1 MLAPFG
7 IIVTIESGENNEG
20 EDRLRF
26 YLKDGNNNDS
36 KPDSIALTVKD
47 GQQRIVIDASNIDAI
62 ELSQKSGTFNFK
74 MDGTYK
80 VHIQSMLLFVIG
92 DPLAKDNVIG
102 ERLNECF

>member
-1 MLAPFG
+1 LLASFD
-7 IIVTIESGENNEG
+7 VTVTVESGENNEG

-26 YLKDGNNNDS
+26 YLKDGNNSDS

-62 ELSQKSGTFNFK
+62 ELSQKSGIFNFK

-80 VHIQSMLLFVIG
+80 VHIQTMLLSLIG
-92 DPLAKDNVIG
+92 DPLAKMM
-102 ERLNECF
+102 